1 MLKEE
6 KAEMQETLEKL
17 YNAGTFSNKYVVIFG
32 SNEPAEKMAS
42 WLLSHGICVEAMTDN
57 NRKKQGTS
65 CMGIPVDS
73 PGNIL
78 GNFHENAII
87 LIASKY
93 YNEMAQQLVAMGY
106 KEEKHIF
113 KIVDM
118 AKGST
123 YSVTEE
129 TFAEKEKEI
138 SKGWDIYKKIRRK
151 YGNETRVFICPYP
164 ALGDVYLAGMYLEK
178 YCTKNNIS
186 SYAVTV
192 TSSACMQVLS
202 MFKIKQAE
210 KLAKEESDLM
220 VQSLVFAGL
229 KECNAEI
236 LHHRFPYTAGIGA
249 LGNYK
254 GVCFNDHYKYS
265 IFGMERNETGQ
276 APENR
281 QDKKYIDN
289 FFKENGLTEGKTVI
303 ISPYANT
310 SPDLPA
316 SFWKEIIKE
325 YKNKGY
331 TVCTNSSGAEEP
343 AIEGTTAVTF
353 PLTKAVQVVEAA
365 GNFIGLRS
373 GLCDV
378 ISKSHAKKI
387 ILYPDRIYQEGKY
400 ISFYSLKNM
409 GLCMDAEEKIAGE
422 RIIGGISK
430 K

>member
-42 WLLSHGICVEAMTDN
+42 WLLSHGICVEAMADN

-78 GNFHENAII
+78 GNFRENAII

-281 QDKKYIDN
+281 QDKKYINN
-289 FFKENGLTEGKTVI
+289 FFKPRLPRVLSVI
-303 ISPYANT
+303 FLMMQP
-310 SPDLPA
+310 
-316 SFWKEIIKE
+316 
-325 YKNKGY
+325 
-331 TVCTNSSGAEEP
+331 
-343 AIEGTTAVTF
+343 
-353 PLTKAVQVVEAA
+353 
-365 GNFIGLRS
+365 
-373 GLCDV
+373 
-378 ISKSHAKKI
+378 
-387 ILYPDRIYQEGKY
+387 
-400 ISFYSLKNM
+400 
-409 GLCMDAEEKIAGE
+409 
-422 RIIGGISK
+422 
-430 K
+430 